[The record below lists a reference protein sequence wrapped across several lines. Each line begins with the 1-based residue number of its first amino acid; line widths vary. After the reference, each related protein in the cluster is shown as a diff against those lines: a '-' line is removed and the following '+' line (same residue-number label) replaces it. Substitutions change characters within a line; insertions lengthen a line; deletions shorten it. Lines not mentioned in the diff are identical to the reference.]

1 MPSYPEF
8 RVIGVTGIPEV
19 QEGDDLAGL
28 ILTASEAQG
37 TAIEDRDI
45 IVVTQKV
52 VSKTEGA
59 LVDLKMV
66 VPSQLAKTMAADW
79 GKDPRH
85 VEVVLQESRR
95 IVRMDHGV
103 LITETKHGFICANA
117 GVDASNVPG
126 EDILCLLP
134 KDPDASANGI
144 REAIRKRTGH
154 MVAVIISDTFGRP
167 WRDGTT
173 DIAIGTAGIDP
184 LKDYRGEA
192 DQFGRTLRVSVAAI
206 ADEMTGAAELV
217 TRKNQAIPVTLVRGY
232 QYKESAGGSETLIR
246 DPSLDMFR

>member
-1 MPSYPEF
+1 MSSHPEF
-8 RVIGVTGIPEV
+8 RIIGVTGMPEV
-19 QEGDDLAGL
+19 EEGDDLVGL
-28 ILTASEAQG
+28 ILIASEAQG
-37 TAIEDRDI
+37 TPIEDRDI
-45 IVVTQKV
+45 VVVTQKV

-59 LVDLKMV
+59 LVDLKTV
-66 VPSQLAKTMAADW
+66 VPSELAKTMAADW
-79 GKDPRH
+79 DKDPRH

-103 LITETKHGFICANA
+103 LITETKHGFICANS

-126 EDILCLLP
+126 EDMLCLLP
-134 KDPDASANGI
+134 KDPDASAQGI
-144 REAIRKRTGH
+144 REAIRQRTGH
-154 MVAVIISDTFGRP
+154 TVAVIISDTFGRP

-206 ADEMTGAAELV
+206 ADEVTGAAELV
-217 TRKNQAIPVTLVRGY
+217 TRKNQAIPVTLVRGF
-232 QYKESAGGSETLIR
+232 QYEESAGGSETLIR
-246 DPSLDMFR
+246 DASLDMFR

>member
-59 LVDLKMV
+59 LVDLKAV
-66 VPSQLAKTMAADW
+66 VPSKLAKTMAADW

-126 EDILCLLP
+126 EDVLCLLP
-134 KDPDASANGI
+134 KDPDASAKGI
-144 REAIRKRTGH
+144 REAIRKRTGY

-206 ADEMTGAAELV
+206 ADEVTGAAELV

-232 QYKESAGGSETLIR
+232 QYEESTGGSETLIR
-246 DPSLDMFR
+246 DASLDMFR

>member
-19 QEGDDLAGL
+19 HEGDDLAGL

-59 LVDLKMV
+59 LVDLKTV
-66 VPSQLAKTMAADW
+66 VPSTLAKTIAADW

-103 LITETKHGFICANA
+103 LITETKHGFVCANS

-134 KDPDASANGI
+134 KNPDVSADRI
-144 REAIRKRTGH
+144 REAIRKLTGYK
-154 MVAVIISDTFGRP
+154 VAIIISDTFGRP

-173 DIAIGTAGIDP
+173 DIAIGTAGIEP

-192 DQFGRTLRVSVAAI
+192 DQFGRTLRASVAAI
-206 ADEMTGAAELV
+206 ADEVTGAAELV

-232 QYKESAGGSETLIR
+232 QYEESARGSEALIR
-246 DPSLDMFR
+246 DASLDMFR

>member
-1 MPSYPEF
+1 MPKYPEF

-59 LVDLKMV
+59 LVDLKTV
-66 VPSQLAKTMAADW
+66 APSHLAKTMAADW

-134 KDPDASANGI
+134 KDPDASAKGI
-144 REAIRKRTGH
+144 REAIRNRTGH

-173 DIAIGTAGIDP
+173 DIAIGTAGMDP

-192 DQFGRTLRVSVAAI
+192 DQFGRTLRASVAAI
-206 ADEMTGAAELV
+206 ADEVTGAAELV
-217 TRKNQAIPVTLVRGY
+217 TRKNQAIPVTLVRGF
-232 QYKESAGGSETLIR
+232 QYEESVGGSETLMR
-246 DPSLDMFR
+246 DASLDMFR

>member
-1 MPSYPEF
+1 LPSYPEF
-8 RVIGVTGIPEV
+8 RVIGVTGIPEI
-19 QEGDDLAGL
+19 QEGDDLASL

-37 TAIEDRDI
+37 TPIEDRDI

-59 LVDLKMV
+59 LVDLKTI
-66 VPSQLAKTMAADW
+66 VPSNLANTMAADW

-103 LITETKHGFICANA
+103 LITETKHGFICANS

-134 KDPDASANGI
+134 KDPDVSADRI
-144 REAIRKRTGH
+144 REAIRQRTGYT
-154 MVAVIISDTFGRP
+154 VAVIISDTFGRP

-192 DQFGRTLRVSVAAI
+192 DQSGRTLRVSMAAI
-206 ADEMTGAAELV
+206 ADEVTGAAELV

-232 QYKESAGGSETLIR
+232 QYEESTSGSETLIR
-246 DPSLDMFR
+246 DASLDMFR